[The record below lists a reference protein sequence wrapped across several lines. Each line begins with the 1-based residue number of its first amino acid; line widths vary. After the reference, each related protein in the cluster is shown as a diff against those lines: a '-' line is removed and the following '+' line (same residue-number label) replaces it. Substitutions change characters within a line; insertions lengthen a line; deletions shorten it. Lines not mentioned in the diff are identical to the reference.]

1 MQFFAHRCPR
11 GALRLLFTG
20 ARTVVLAIVMVIGT
34 APAYSDPSGF
44 NEEPDLAMSVQYP
57 LLLKILQF
65 DRNLSSRAG
74 QEIVIGVVYQGRF
87 RASARACEEIH
98 RAAQAAGAE
107 RLAEKRIS
115 VVELNLER
123 VNLKQALDSLNVD
136 VAYVTPLRA
145 TDIKTI
151 TDVTRDLHITTI
163 TGVEEYVHAGLA
175 VGLGI
180 WQEKPRVL
188 VNLEASRAEGA
199 DFSSQLLSLAQVV
212 K

>member
-11 GALRLLFTG
+11 GAHRLLFTG

-98 RAAQAAGAE
+98 RAAQVAGAE

-163 TGVEEYVHAGLA
+163 TGVEQYVHDGLA